1 MSNIKSGEFMKK
13 IKSIFWLYL
22 AYFYGVFGILWI
34 FFSDHL
40 LNIWN
45 LTDSQLQVYSF
56 IKGSLFVLLTTC
68 LFFYIGKKQKD
79 HDQLKQEKEKLD
91 MLINAMPDFVVFK
104 DHESRWSQANEFAVK
119 LYEIED
125 VDYKGKLD
133 SELALFTEFF
143 RGTLSNCEKTDELTW
158 KSKEISRNLVKV
170 PMRNGSYKC
179 FDEIKIPMFHTDG
192 SRKGILVIG
201 RDISELKK
209 TEEALV
215 KNEKL
220 VVVGEL
226 AAGIAHE
233 IRNPLTTMKGFLQL
247 VKEKNISIE
256 SCQDL
261 LIQEIERINEIV
273 TELLML
279 AKPQMH
285 PFEEASI
292 KEIIHNTISLMS
304 TEANLNNVT
313 LTLKADHDYTVSCSA
328 NQLKQVFINII
339 KNSIDSIANEGIII
353 INLLDYSKSEFL
365 VRVQDS
371 GCGMDEDRLKRI
383 GEPFFSVKEKGI
395 GLGMTV
401 SFKIIKDHCGRVEVR
416 SQLGEGTVVDVIL
429 PKCNPII

>member
-1 MSNIKSGEFMKK
+1 MKK

-22 AYFYGVFGILWI
+22 AYFYGTFGLLWI

-40 LNIWN
+40 LNLWN
-45 LTDSQLQVYSF
+45 LTDSQLQVYSVT
-56 IKGSLFVLLTTC
+56 KGSFFVLLTTC

-79 HDQLKQEKEKLD
+79 HDQLKQDKEKLD

-104 DHESRWSQANEFAVK
+104 DHESRWRQANKFAEE
-119 LYEIED
+119 LYEIEN

-133 SELALFTEFF
+133 SELAVYTEFF
-143 RGTLSNCEKTDELTW
+143 RETLTNCGKTDERTW
-158 KSKEISRNLVKV
+158 QSRKVSRNLIKV

-233 IRNPLTTMKGFLQL
+233 IRNPLTTVKGFLQL

-256 SCQDL
+256 TCQDL
-261 LIQEIERINEIV
+261 LILELERINAIV

-279 AKPQMH
+279 AKPQLQ
-285 PFEEASI
+285 PFEEATI
-292 KEIIHNTISLMS
+292 KDVINNTINLMS
-304 TEANLNNVT
+304 TEANLNNVS
-313 LTLKADHDYTVSCSA
+313 LSLNADNDFTVSCSA

-339 KNSIDSIANEGIII
+339 KNSIDSISKKGEILIY
-353 INLLDYSKSEFL
+353 LLDYSKSEFL
-365 VRVQDS
+365 VRFQDN
-371 GCGMDEDRLKRI
+371 GCGMDEERLKRI

-401 SFKIIKDHCGRVEVR
+401 SFKIIKDHGGRVDVK

-429 PKCNPII
+429 PKYFTPAK